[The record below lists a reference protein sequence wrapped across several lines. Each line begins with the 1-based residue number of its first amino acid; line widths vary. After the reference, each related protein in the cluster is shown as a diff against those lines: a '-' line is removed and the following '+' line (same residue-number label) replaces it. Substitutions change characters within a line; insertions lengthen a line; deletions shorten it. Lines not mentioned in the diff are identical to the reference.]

1 MRVRIGYAYQI
12 RGKTMTQLVGA
23 ICEDGKKVI
32 TVSDRMVS
40 TGDMT
45 LMFEQPRSKVELIA
59 PRAIVLSAGT
69 VHEPDLTR
77 EARVRAKGK
86 DRILEIAEVLKDVFQ
101 EIREK
106 HIVDEV
112 LRPQTG
118 IRSFA
123 EWHAK
128 QRSMHDAIVISLNEE
143 IKQYELRLS
152 LILAGADNEGHLIMV
167 GDPGTYRSFDNL
179 SYCCRGMGERHADNV
194 FAWYRYSRIF
204 PLNEALY
211 IAFEAKKKAEMAGG
225 VGQSTDILIIDSDGI
240 NKVSPDTVTAL
251 EEIYHDR
258 EAKAERT
265 EFDNC
270 ITELE
275 VRTGKM
281 EGS

>member
-1 MRVRIGYAYQI
+1 
-12 RGKTMTQLVGA
+12 MTQLVGA

-45 LMFEQPRSKVELIA
+45 LMFEQPRSKAELIA

-86 DRILEIAEVLKDVFQ
+86 DRILEIADVLKDVFQ

-112 LRPQTG
+112 LRPKTG
-118 IRSFA
+118 MKSFA
-123 EWHAK
+123 EWHMK
-128 QRSMHDAIVISLNEE
+128 QKSIHDATVFSLTEE
-143 IKQYELRLS
+143 MSQYQLGLS
-152 LILAGADNEGHLIMV
+152 LILAGVDDEGHLIMIA
-167 GDPGTYRSFDNL
+167 DPGSYRSFDNL
-179 SYCCRGMGERHADNV
+179 SYCCIGMGNRHADTV
-194 FAWYRYSRIF
+194 FAWYRYSRLL
-204 PLNEALY
+204 PLNAALH
-211 IAFEAKKKAEMAGG
+211 IAFEAKKKSEMAGG
-225 VGQSTDILIIDSDGI
+225 VGQSTDILVIDSEGV
-240 NKVSPDTVTAL
+240 NEVSPDTVKNL
-251 EEIYHDR
+251 EEIYDDQ

-265 EFDNC
+265 GFDKR